1 MRYQCLVHLEFSTS
15 PGPFFSANASPL
27 KREVTVS
34 PLARPVKKQTPRT
47 TGTPRGIR
55 VVALGGGTGL
65 SALLRGLKQHVVP
78 RHDPYPTR
86 AHPIVDLAAIVTVTD
101 DGGSS
106 GRLRR
111 ENRILPPGDIRNCM
125 VALSKDEA
133 LLSRLFQFRFSA
145 GQGLAGHN
153 FGNLFLAALTHV
165 TGDFAEA
172 VRVSSRVLAIRGRIF
187 PSTVSN
193 VTLQAVLENGQ
204 RVHGET
210 RITASRSPIR
220 KLLLVP
226 RNVRPLA
233 EAVAAIR
240 KADLIL
246 IGPGSLYTSI
256 LPNLLIPEIA
266 RAIANSHAPRVY
278 IANLMT
284 QPGETT
290 NYSVAEHLR
299 AIQSHVKPRII
310 DYVVANRQK
319 VSPFVERRYRRQGAS
334 QVNIDSSD
342 LQQAGVTLLLGNL
355 LEQHDKIRH
364 NSGRLAR
371 LLLDEFASA
380 PPRNRKL

>member
-1 MRYQCLVHLEFSTS
+1 M
-15 PGPFFSANASPL
+15 
-27 KREVTVS
+27 
-34 PLARPVKKQTPRT
+34 
-47 TGTPRGIR
+47 
-55 VVALGGGTGL
+55 
-65 SALLRGLKQHVVP
+65 LRGLKQHVVP
-78 RHDPYPTR
+78 RHDPYPTAKR
-86 AHPIVDLAAIVTVTD
+86 PIADLAAIVTVTD

-111 ENRILPPGDIRNCM
+111 ENRVLPPGDIRNCM

-145 GQGLAGHN
+145 GHGLTGHN

-187 PSTVSN
+187 PSTISN
-193 VTLQAVLENGQ
+193 VTLEAILENGN

-210 RITASRSPIR
+210 KITASRSPIR
-220 KLLLVP
+220 KLMLVP
-226 RNVRPLA
+226 RTVRPLK
-233 EAVAAIR
+233 ESIEAIR
-240 KADLIL
+240 EADLIL

-256 LPNLLIPEIA
+256 LPNLLITDIA
-266 RAIANSHAPRVY
+266 RALARSHAPRVY

-299 AIQSHVKPRII
+299 AIQDHVKPRIV

-319 VSPFVERRYRRQGAS
+319 VSPAVARRYRREGAA
-334 QVNIDSSD
+334 QVPVDSAD
-342 LQQAGVTLLLGNL
+342 LRKMGVQVLLGNL
-355 LEQHDKIRH
+355 LDEQAKIRH
-364 NSGRLAR
+364 NSARLAR
-371 LLLDEFASA
+371 LLLDEFL
-380 PPRNRKL
+380 PRAAGK